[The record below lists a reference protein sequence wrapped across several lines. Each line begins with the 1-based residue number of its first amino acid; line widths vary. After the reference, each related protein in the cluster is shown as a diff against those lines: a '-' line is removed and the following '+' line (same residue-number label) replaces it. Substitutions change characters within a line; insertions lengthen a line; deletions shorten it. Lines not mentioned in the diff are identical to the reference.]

1 MRKLMSGEQLSA
13 DGVRVGLRAALR
25 VGLRAALRVG
35 LRAALRD
42 GLRAALRVGLRA
54 ALRVGLVLPMAV
66 LVYLSVQ
73 QAWRFPRLFSG
84 EWTLQHW
91 AATVQGQNMLLSS
104 LGISLLLSGSV
115 ALFAAISG
123 FVVSAAVM
131 RQKQARRWLSLA
143 YFPYLIAPVVF
154 AAMLQFY
161 FVRMGWS
168 GTLGGVVLAQYLFVF
183 PYAVLFFSGF
193 WTDQMRRL
201 TSQARTLGASNREV
215 WLRLLWPLGRPVL
228 VMGLFQCFLLSWFE
242 YGLTRLLGVG
252 KVQTLTIQTVLYV
265 QEANPHLAAVASLL
279 MIIPALL
286 LLLLNRQ
293 MLLREPI
300 N

>member
-1 MRKLMSGEQLSA
+1 MASS
-13 DGVRVGLRAALR
+13 
-25 VGLRAALRVG
+25 
-35 LRAALRD
+35 
-42 GLRAALRVGLRA
+42 
-54 ALRVGLVLPMAV
+54 AV
-66 LVYLSVQ
+66 LNARVRGPLRLLLGQLPRLLFRLLFVFPLLLLAYLSLQ
-73 QAWRFPRLFSG
+73 QAWRFPRLVSG

-91 AATVQGQNMLLSS
+91 AATLQGHNSLLSS
-104 LGISLLLSGSV
+104 MGLSLLLSGSV
-115 ALFAAISG
+115 ALLAATSG
-123 FVVSAAVM
+123 FAVSGAVM
-131 RQKQARRWLSLA
+131 QQKRARRWLSLA

-193 WTDQMRRL
+193 WTDRMRNL
-201 TSQARTLGASNREV
+201 IAQARTLGASSREV
-215 WLRLLWPLGRPVL
+215 WLRILWPLGRPVL
-228 VMGLFQCFLLSWFE
+228 AMGLFQCFLLSWFE

-279 MIIPALL
+279 MIVPAMLL
-286 LLLLNRQ
+286 LLINRQ
-293 MLLREPI
+293 LLLRKTSGLQ
-300 N
+300 